1 MENVNLIDLTNLVEA
16 ILGVL
21 ALIAMRYLVPWLKA
35 KLSNEQEAN
44 LITIFE
50 VAVMAAEKIY
60 GAKKGDE
67 KLAYVERQLEK
78 RGIRLDTMRIKAY
91 VNAAI
96 KKMEQMEMP
105 QILTTGEIQEG
116 KLIEEET
123 EDAEEEEPQTEE
135 A

>member
-1 MENVNLIDLTNLVEA
+1 MGNINMIDLTNLIEA
-16 ILGVL
+16 LSGVL
-21 ALIAMRYLVPWLKA
+21 IMLAMRYLIPWLKA

-50 VAVMAAEKIY
+50 VAVMAAEKLY

-67 KLAYVERQLEK
+67 KLMYVQQYLAA
-78 RGIRLDTMRIKAY
+78 RGIKLDTERLKAY

-96 KKMEQMEMP
+96 KKMELLEAPVIVEQEDMMLEMP
-105 QILTTGEIQEG
+105 
-116 KLIEEET
+116 
-123 EDAEEEEPQTEE
+123 EE